1 MKTILCY
8 GDSNTR
14 GSNPG
19 GGRWEYDKR
28 WPGILSSLLGDGYYV
43 IEEGLGGRTT
53 VFDDPFERG
62 RNGKTYLP
70 VVLASH
76 QPIDLLII
84 SLGTNDT
91 KRFFGSNERII
102 TRGIEALA
110 DVAKTFDV
118 KQIMVIS
125 PIHVGER
132 IEETIFAGFSRE
144 SVEISYKLSERVKAM
159 AERKDLIF
167 FDAATVATPSEIDQ
181 LHMDAESHR
190 SLAEALKEVIIQ
202 HL

>member
-8 GDSNTR
+8 GDSNTH

-28 WPGILSSLLGDGYYV
+28 WPGILSSLLGEGYHV
-43 IEEGLGGRTT
+43 IEEGLGGRAT
-53 VFDDPFERG
+53 VFDDPFEPG
-62 RNGKTYLP
+62 RNGKTFLP
-70 VVLASH
+70 VALASH

-91 KRFFGSNERII
+91 KRFFGTDERTIV
-102 TRGIEALA
+102 RGIEALVRIA
-110 DVAKTFDV
+110 GTYEV
-118 KQIMVIS
+118 KEIMVVS
-125 PIHVGER
+125 PIHVGAR
-132 IEETIFAGFSRE
+132 IEETIFAGFTGE
-144 SVEISYKLSERVKAM
+144 SVEISRKLSKRIKAL
-159 AERKDLIF
+159 AEREGLIF

-190 SLAEALKEVIIQ
+190 SLAEALKEVIIR

>member
-8 GDSNTR
+8 GDSNTH
-14 GSNPG
+14 GSNPN
-19 GGRWEYDKR
+19 GGRWEYGKR

-62 RNGKTYLP
+62 RNGKTGLP
-70 VVLASH
+70 FVLATH

-91 KRFFGSNERII
+91 KRFYGTDARII
-102 TRGIEALA
+102 TRGIEALVE
-110 DVAKTFDV
+110 VAKTFDV

-125 PIHVGER
+125 PIHVGKK
-132 IEETIFAGFSRE
+132 IEETIFAGFTRE
-144 SVEISYKLSERVKAM
+144 SVEISYKISERVKAM
-159 AERKDLIF
+159 AEREGLIF
-167 FDAATVATPSEIDQ
+167 FDAATVAAPSEIDQ
-181 LHMDAESHR
+181 LHMDSESHQ
-190 SLAEALKEVIIQ
+190 SLAEALKEVIVQ

>member
-19 GGRWEYDKR
+19 GGRWEYGKR
-28 WPGILSSLLGDGYYV
+28 WPGILSSLLGDEYYV

-53 VFDDPFERG
+53 VFDDPFEEG

-70 VVLASH
+70 VVLATH

-84 SLGTNDT
+84 SLGTNDM
-91 KRFFGSNERII
+91 KRFFGTDARII
-102 TRGIEALA
+102 ARGIEALA

-118 KQIMVIS
+118 KQIMAVS
-125 PIHVGER
+125 PIHVGKK
-132 IEETIFAGFSRE
+132 IEETIFAGFTRE
-144 SVEISYKLSERVKAM
+144 SVEISHRMSERVKAM
-159 AERKDLIF
+159 AEREGLIF
-167 FDAATVATPSEIDQ
+167 FDAATVAAPSEIDQ
-181 LHMDAESHR
+181 LHMDWESHQ
-190 SLAEALKEVIIQ
+190 SLAEALKEVITRY
-202 HL
+202 L